1 MIRAI
6 RLEFRKMRRLRT
18 LPILTVLVVAVAA
31 LSSIS
36 LFAGST
42 RATFD
47 DPAAMPWASLML
59 TYTLMAAM
67 TGSSQSRV

>member
-1 MIRAI
+1 MIRAT

-18 LPILTVLVVAVAA
+18 LPILTILVVAVAA

-42 RATFD
+42 RETFD
-47 DPAAMPWASLML
+47 GREERIGDSFGLGRERERL
-59 TYTLMAAM
+59 
-67 TGSSQSRV
+67 G